1 MLARRRQV
9 PRQTG
14 YRANGPVPA
23 PRRVPSER
31 ALIALIGLCF
41 MLQPLAT
48 DAYLPSLPGLARTFD
63 AGIAAVQLTLSLFVL
78 TFGTLQLVAGPLSD
92 RFGRLPLLV
101 IGLALYLAASVAC
114 ALAPTLA
121 FLIVARIF
129 QAAGCCACLAVG
141 RAIVRDVFTPQAGA
155 RAIAQASSIL
165 AFAPLLGP
173 IVGSALEVRFGF
185 RAIFVVLAL
194 FAGGLM
200 VLTLTRFLET
210 NRHLDPHATRPR
222 ALAATYARVLR
233 SPTFLAHTLAGAAS
247 YGGIFALITGAPFVL
262 IGLLG
267 VPTAQ
272 FGFAWAF
279 CVLGYLAGT
288 IVCRRL
294 LAQRGIRGTLRIGGL
309 VALAAGTA
317 LAALALAGVH
327 HWAALV
333 GPGFVYF
340 FAHGINFPS
349 AQAGSVAPFPRQA
362 GAAAGLFGFLMM
374 AFAALVGASIGI
386 SYDGTVFPLAFTVTA
401 CAVISSATAFCWI
414 SRLPVAA
421 LANETAQSD
430 ATSRDFG

>member
-1 MLARRRQV
+1 VPTSRRI
-9 PRQTG
+9 
-14 YRANGPVPA
+14 
-23 PRRVPSER
+23 PSER

-48 DAYLPSLPGLARTFD
+48 DAYLPSLPGLAQTFG
-63 AGIAAVQLTLSLFVL
+63 AGIATVQLTLSLFVL
-78 TFGTLQLVAGPLSD
+78 TFGTLQLVVGPLSD
-92 RFGRLPLLV
+92 RFGRHPVLV
-101 IGLALYLAASVAC
+101 TGLALYLVASIAC
-114 ALAPTLA
+114 ALAPTLG
-121 FLIVARIF
+121 FLIVARIV
-129 QAAGCCACLAVG
+129 QAAGCCTGLAVA
-141 RAIVRDVFTPQAGA
+141 RAIVRDAFTPQAGA

-165 AFAPLLGP
+165 AAGPLLGP
-173 IVGSALEVRFGF
+173 IIGSALEVRFGF

-194 FAGGLM
+194 YAAGLIA
-200 VLTLTRFLET
+200 LTLTRFTET
-210 NRHLDPHATRPR
+210 NRHPDPHATRPR
-222 ALAATYARVLR
+222 ALAATYAHVLR

-267 VPTAQ
+267 VPTAN

-288 IVCRRL
+288 LVCRRL
-294 LAQRGIRGTLRIGGL
+294 LARRSIRGTLRIGGL
-309 VALAAGTA
+309 VALAAA
-317 LAALALAGVH
+317 AALAGLALSGVH
-327 HWAALV
+327 HWGALV

-386 SYDGTVFPLAFTVTA
+386 SYNGTVYPLAFTVAA
-401 CAVISSATAFCWI
+401 CALIAAATAFGWI
-414 SRLPVAA
+414 SRLPAA
-421 LANETAQSD
+421 AIEHETSQSSAMHNE
-430 ATSRDFG
+430 FG